1 MPPSWVNTEGS
12 QFLKWGPSAAVSS
25 QAPPEDKNNPM
36 GAHYVSDTL
45 LPLFLGIHIEAL
57 WAVCYHHANF
67 TPKET
72 EAESSN

>member
-1 MPPSWVNTEGS
+1 
-12 QFLKWGPSAAVSS
+12 
-25 QAPPEDKNNPM
+25 M

-45 LPLFLGIHIEAL
+45 QVLFLVIHIEAL
-57 WAVCYHHANF
+57 WAVCYHCVNF